1 MYQFHT
7 EDTLYY
13 KTEIASN
20 LDRDYGDIH
29 AIIADIQDSILHT
42 LAKKLAS
49 LSTALCDVAGTAA
62 EIDVLSSWAAICTD
76 CGFVRPTLSD
86 DPVICVT
93 VCDPPNREQ

>member
-49 LSTALCDVAGTAA
+49 LSTALCDVAG
-62 EIDVLSSWAAICTD
+62 IDVLSSWAAICTD

-93 VCDPPNREQ
+93 VYDPPNRER

>member
-49 LSTALCDVAGTAA
+49 LSTALCDVAGTVA
-62 EIDVLSSWAAICTD
+62 EILVKE
-76 CGFVRPTLSD
+76 GE
-86 DPVICVT
+86 T
-93 VCDPPNREQ
+93 VKGGQLLLTIK